1 VAQRGQPIVGIDVGS
16 SKTCALI
23 GYASETGNLEVAGL
37 GVGESKGWRKGVIVN
52 LDAVVLAIKKA
63 VEVAESAAGVPVDS
77 AYVGVGG
84 THVRGVN
91 AQGSCLV
98 ANRARGVT
106 QEDIRQA
113 IRVAEAVA
121 LPPDRELLH
130 VLPQEFLLDSQDGI
144 RDPLGMVGT
153 RLEANVHLITAS
165 TTAWQNVVTAVNK
178 AGIEIPDSGTVFEAL
193 ASAEASLSADERELG
208 VGLIDLGAGS
218 TDLVV
223 YVRRTARYTASV
235 PVGGDH
241 FTNDIAVGL
250 RTPIPEAEKMK
261 RAWGHRDASQS
272 EPGALEVPSVGERP
286 SRVVSYAKLNEI
298 IEPRALELIEL
309 IGIELERSG
318 FIKQL
323 GAGLVL
329 AGGGARLGGFATL
342 AELTLGLPVRVA
354 RPMGLERTGMDLAD
368 PAFCAV
374 VGLVA
379 YGKRM
384 RLLQDSRNKGLVGKL
399 WGALRGPT
407 P

>member
-1 VAQRGQPIVGIDVGS
+1 LAHKEQPIVGIDVGS

-23 GYASETGNLEVAGL
+23 GYPSETGNLEVAGL
-37 GVGESKGWRKGVIVN
+37 GIGESKGWRKGVIVN
-52 LDAVVLAIKKA
+52 LDAAVLAIKKA
-63 VEVAESAAGVPVDS
+63 VEAAENAAGVPVDA
-77 AYVGVGG
+77 AYVGIGG

-91 AQGSCLV
+91 AQG
-98 ANRARGVT
+98 AATIADRGHGVT

-113 IRVAEAVA
+113 VRTAQGVA

-144 RDPLGMVGT
+144 RDPLGMVGS

-178 AGIEIPDSGTVFEAL
+178 AGIEIPEGGTVYEAL
-193 ASAEASLSADERELG
+193 AGAEACLGADERELG
-208 VGLIDLGAGS
+208 VALVDLGAGS

-223 YVRRTARYTASV
+223 YSHRTVRYTASI
-235 PVGGDH
+235 PIGGDH

-261 RAWGHRDASQS
+261 RTWGQRDPTKS
-272 EPGALEVPSVGERP
+272 EPAALEVPSVGERP
-286 SRVVSYAKLNEI
+286 SRLVNYAKLNEI
-298 IEPRALELIEL
+298 IEPRTMELLELIET
-309 IGIELERSG
+309 ELERSG
-318 FIKQL
+318 YSEQL

-329 AGGGARLGGFATL
+329 TGGGAKLGGFATL
-342 AELTLGLPVRVA
+342 TELTLGLPVRVA
-354 RPMGLERTGMDLAD
+354 RPIGLEKTGEALAD
-368 PAFCAV
+368 PAYCTV

-384 RLLQDSRNKGLVGKL
+384 RLLRDSRSKGLVGKL
-399 WGALRGPT
+399 WGALRGPAA
-407 P
+407 